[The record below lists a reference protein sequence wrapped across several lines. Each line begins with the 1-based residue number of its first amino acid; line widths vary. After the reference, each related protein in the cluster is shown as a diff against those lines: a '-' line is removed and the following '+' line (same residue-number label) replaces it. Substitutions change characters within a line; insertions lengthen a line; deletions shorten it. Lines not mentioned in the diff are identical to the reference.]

1 MSFNPFDQ
9 SAVVVTGPGTYKY
22 FKVTESSEFAVDH
35 SQLNNVDR
43 GQPIA
48 DAVSFTCHAWMSD
61 TARIVVCSE
70 RGDLMLLENSGEF
83 YAFID
88 RDDT

>member
-1 MSFNPFDQ
+1 
-9 SAVVVTGPGTYKY
+9 
-22 FKVTESSEFAVDH
+22 
-35 SQLNNVDR
+35 VDR